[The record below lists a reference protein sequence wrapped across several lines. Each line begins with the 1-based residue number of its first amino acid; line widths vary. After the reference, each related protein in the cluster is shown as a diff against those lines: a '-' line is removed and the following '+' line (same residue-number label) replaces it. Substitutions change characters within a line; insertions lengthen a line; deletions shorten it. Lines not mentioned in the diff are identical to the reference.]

1 MKKLLSVFALA
12 LMLPLAACA
21 DTASKFEA
29 GKHYEVISEQ
39 ASVKPEVK
47 EYFSFYCGGC
57 NAFEPIAQSV
67 AKKLPDDVEFKKV
80 HVDFIRAAAPEIQN
94 ALARAYLVAKNLFK
108 RNRPQD
114 ALGDFRSFIRPSDRF
129 SFPSGHTSC
138 AFLFASF
145 MVLLFPQALLFW
157 FGWAAAIG
165 MSRVFLGVHFPT
177 DTLVGAILGL
187 TVANWAQGT
196 MGL

>member
-1 MKKLLSVFALA
+1 MARQLIASIHALDVRTFIWCMSLKQRERLTRCSRYLSASADGPWYVLVTALLFMLEEELPAGLLQAMLLA
-12 LMLPLAACA
+12 V
-21 DTASKFEA
+21 SIE
-29 GKHYEVISEQ
+29 
-39 ASVKPEVK
+39 
-47 EYFSFYCGGC
+47 
-57 NAFEPIAQSV
+57 
-67 AKKLPDDVEFKKV
+67 
-80 HVDFIRAAAPEIQN
+80 RAI
-94 ALARAYLVAKNLFK
+94 YLVAKNLFK

-114 ALGDFRSFIRPSDRF
+114 ALGGFHSFIRPSDRF

-157 FGWAAAIG
+157 FSWAAAIG